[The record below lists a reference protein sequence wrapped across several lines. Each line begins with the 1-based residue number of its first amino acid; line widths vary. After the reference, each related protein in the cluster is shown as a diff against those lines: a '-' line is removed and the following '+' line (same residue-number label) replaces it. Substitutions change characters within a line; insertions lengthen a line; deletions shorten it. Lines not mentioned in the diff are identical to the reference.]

1 MKKTMSVLIALLLSL
16 VMAFAINATAFA
28 VQEGTLTGGS
38 ITIDNAVSG
47 QKYSAYQILYI
58 ESYNATTNA
67 YAYKANSAWKSFVE
81 GDGIKNVYLKTDA
94 QGYVTWV
101 GGTDDASVA
110 AFAKLAQAAIGEK
123 AADVT
128 ATADSATVKFEN
140 LKLGYYLVDTTLGTL
155 CSLNTTNPDA
165 RIEEKNAVPTI
176 DKQVQEDAD
185 GSWGKTNDA
194 DIGQV
199 VNYKAAIKLYPGSEN
214 VVMTDTM
221 TAGLTYQKDAVISN
235 LTRDEDYTVSEETDR
250 GFKLSFTKTYLDSIT
265 AREGVELVVTYSA
278 KVNENAVVGLDGNTN
293 TTNLQ
298 YGDSTNLKTTPDS
311 TTTTYTWDMDVLKYA
326 NGDKTKVLK
335 DAQFVLLS
343 KDTKKVATVV
353 KGKFAGWADVPAAG
367 ADGTI
372 TWPENTVLTTDAA
385 GKISVAG
392 LDSDTYY
399 LREVKAPDGYNK
411 LANDVE
417 VKITAAK
424 SEDGK
429 TMTYTRP
436 IARVNNQSGTELPST
451 GGIGTTVFYVV
462 GGALVLIAVVL
473 LVTRKKMNA
482 TKD

>member
-1 MKKTMSVLIALLLSL
+1 MKKTMSVLIALLLAL
-16 VMAFAINATAFA
+16 VMAFAMAATAFA
-28 VQEGTLTGGS
+28 AQEGTLDGGS
-38 ITIDNAVSG
+38 ITINNAVSD
-47 QKYSAYQILYI
+47 QKYNAYQILYI

-81 GDGIKNVYLKTDA
+81 SDGIKDVYLKTDA

-110 AFAKLAQAAIGEK
+110 AFAKLAQAAIGGK
-123 AADVT
+123 AADAT
-128 ATADSATVKFEN
+128 ATADSTTVEFGN

-155 CSLNTTNPDA
+155 CSLDTTNPNA
-165 RIEEKNAVPTI
+165 EIKEKNAVPSI

-199 VNYKAAIKLYPGSEN
+199 VNYKATIRLYPGSEN

-221 TAGLTYQKDAVISN
+221 TAGLTYQKDAAISG
-235 LTRDEDYTVSEETDR
+235 LTKGTDYTVTEETDQ
-250 GFKLSFTKTYLDSIT
+250 GFKLSFTKAYLDSIT
-265 AREGVELVVTYSA
+265 DKDGVELVVTYSA
-278 KVNENAVVGLDGNTN
+278 KVNEKAVIGLDGNTN

-311 TTTTYTWDMDVLKYA
+311 TTTTYTWDMDVLKFA

-335 DAQFVLLS
+335 DAQFVLLNNAKS
-343 KDTKKVATVV
+343 KVATVV
-353 KGKFAGWADVPAAG
+353 NGKLTGWADVPTAG
-367 ADGTI
+367 EDGTI
-372 TWPENTVLTTDAA
+372 TWPANTVLTTDEK
-385 GKISVAG
+385 GKIHIDG
-392 LDSDTYY
+392 LDADTYY

-411 LANDVE
+411 LANDEE
-417 VKITAAK
+417 VKIEPTAG
-424 SEDGK
+424 DNNTLTYK
-429 TMTYTRP
+429 TVVTE
-436 IARVNNQSGTELPST
+436 VNNQSGTELPST

-482 TKD
+482 AKD